1 LAQSAGLAAER
12 HPRKSQ
18 ETTMKTP
25 QQAIRRGRRDFVA
38 GLGAAALAA
47 GLPGRAL
54 AAPSEVNVGVILPL
68 SGANAQFG
76 INSRQGLELAADEI
90 NAAGGIKALGGA
102 KLKLIVADATSQPTT
117 AATVAQRLITQN
129 RCVAIIGAYASS
141 LTLAVSEVTERRGI
155 PLLTMSFSDVL
166 TERGFKHIF
175 QVVSKGSVL
184 GRAQYDYAASVV
196 AGASEIKKIALLY
209 EDTAYGTSQAVG
221 VRNAAKAAGA
231 QIVLDEA
238 YPLGITDVTPL
249 ISKLRGSDAQ
259 IVFPISYLNDSLLII
274 RVMRQQRLTM
284 PVVGGAAGYVIPD
297 FAKALGQYS
306 QAVLSIAPA
315 NYDQAPE
322 YTERYRKR
330 FGTFMPHEALEH
342 AVCAGVLAQ
351 ALEVAASD
359 KPEAVSKALR
369 AQKYDQGWAGVMSGG
384 GVHFDASG
392 LNTMAQPIM
401 VQWQDNE
408 LVSVWPQALAK
419 GRVISAA

>member
-1 LAQSAGLAAER
+1 MKSFPKQAVR
-12 HPRKSQ
+12 H
-18 ETTMKTP
+18 
-25 QQAIRRGRRDFVA
+25 GRREFVA
-38 GLGAAALAA
+38 GMGAAALAA
-47 GLPGRAL
+47 TLPGRAL
-54 AAPSEVNVGVILPL
+54 AAPADINVGVILPL

-102 KLKLIVADATSQPTT
+102 KLKLIIADATSQPTT

-129 RCVAIIGAYASS
+129 RCVALIGAYASS

-196 AGASEIKKIALLY
+196 AGASDIKKIALLY
-209 EDTAYGTSQAVG
+209 EDTAYGTSQAIG

-249 ISKLRGSDAQ
+249 ISKLRASDAQ

-274 RVMRQQRLTM
+274 RVMRQQRLTV
-284 PVVGGAAGYVIPD
+284 PIVGGAAGYVIPD

-384 GVHFDASG
+384 GVHFDANG
-392 LNTMAQPIM
+392 LNTLAQPIM
-401 VQWQDNE
+401 VQWQNNE
-408 LVSVWPQALAK
+408 LVSVWPKALAK
-419 GRVISAA
+419 GAVIAAS

>member
-1 LAQSAGLAAER
+1 MT
-12 HPRKSQ
+12 K
-18 ETTMKTP
+18 P
-25 QQAIRRGRRDFVA
+25 QQAMRRGRREFVA

-47 GLPGRAL
+47 SLPGRAL
-54 AAPSEVNVGVILPL
+54 AAPSEINVGVILPL

-90 NAAGGIKALGGA
+90 NAAGGIKAMGGA

-196 AGASEIKKIALLY
+196 AGASDIKKIALLY

-221 VRNAAKAAGA
+221 VRNAAKAAGT

-249 ISKLRGSDAQ
+249 INKLRGSDAQ

-274 RVMRQQRLTM
+274 RVMRQQRLTV
-284 PVVGGAAGYVIPD
+284 PIVGGAAGYVIPD

-306 QAVLSIAPA
+306 EAVLSIAPA

-359 KPEAVSKALR
+359 KPEAVSQALR
-369 AQKYDQGWAGVMSGG
+369 AKKYDQGWAGVMSGG
-384 GVHFDASG
+384 GVHFDANG
-392 LNTMAQPIM
+392 LNTLAQPIM
-401 VQWQDNE
+401 VQWQKGE

-419 GRVISAA
+419 GRVIAAA

>member
-1 LAQSAGLAAER
+1 
-12 HPRKSQ
+12 
-18 ETTMKTP
+18 MKTP

-90 NAAGGIKALGGA
+90 NAAGGIKALDGA

-129 RCVAIIGAYASS
+129 RCVALIGAYASS

-369 AQKYDQGWAGVMSGG
+369 AQKYDQGWAAVMSGG

>member
-1 LAQSAGLAAER
+1 
-12 HPRKSQ
+12 
-18 ETTMKTP
+18 
-25 QQAIRRGRRDFVA
+25 
-38 GLGAAALAA
+38 LAA

>member
-1 LAQSAGLAAER
+1 MT
-12 HPRKSQ
+12 K
-18 ETTMKTP
+18 P
-25 QQAIRRGRRDFVA
+25 QQAMRRGRREFVA

-47 GLPGRAL
+47 SLPGRVL
-54 AAPSEVNVGVILPL
+54 AAPAEINVGVILPL

-90 NAAGGIKALGGA
+90 NAAGGIKAMSGA
-102 KLKLIVADATSQPTT
+102 RLKLIIADATSQPTT

-141 LTLAVSEVTERRGI
+141 LTLAISEVTERRGI

-196 AGASEIKKIALLY
+196 AGASDIKKIALLY

-231 QIVLDEA
+231 QVVLDEA

-274 RVMRQQRLTM
+274 RVMRQQRLTV
-284 PVVGGAAGYVIPD
+284 PIVGGAAGYVIPD

-306 QAVLSIAPA
+306 EAVLSIAPA

-359 KPEAVSKALR
+359 KPEAVSQALR

-384 GVHFDASG
+384 GVHFDANG

-401 VQWQDNE
+401 VQWQKGE

-419 GRVISAA
+419 GRVITAS

>member
-1 LAQSAGLAAER
+1 MA
-12 HPRKSQ
+12 
-18 ETTMKTP
+18 M
-25 QQAIRRGRRDFVA
+25 
-38 GLGAAALAA
+38 GAAALGAA
-47 GLPGRAL
+47 LPGRAG
-54 AAPSEVNVGVILPL
+54 AAEEIAVGVVLPL

-102 KLKLIVADATSQPTT
+102 RLKLIVADSTSQPTS

-129 RCVAIIGAYASS
+129 RCVALIGAYASS

-155 PLLTMSFSDVL
+155 PLLTMSFSDML
-166 TERGFKHIF
+166 TERGFKHIY

-184 GRAQYDYAASVV
+184 GKAQYDYAAAVV
-196 AGASEIKKIALLY
+196 AGADRIKKIAILY

-221 VRNAAKAAGA
+221 IRDAARAAGA
-231 QIVLDEA
+231 EVVLDEA

-249 ISKLRGSDAQ
+249 INKLRASDAQ
-259 IVFPISYLNDSLLII
+259 IVFPVSYLNDSLLII
-274 RVMRQQRLTM
+274 RVMRQQQITL

-297 FAKALGQYS
+297 FAKALGQYA

-315 NYDQAPE
+315 NYDQKPE

-342 AVCAGVLAQ
+342 AVCLGVLAGALEAAGSAKQDALSQ
-351 ALEVAASD
+351 ALRSHTF
-359 KPEAVSKALR
+359 
-369 AQKYDQGWAGVMSGG
+369 DQGWAGVMSGG
-384 GVHFDASG
+384 GVKFDAKG
-392 LNTMAQPIM
+392 LNTLARPVM

-408 LVSVWPQALAK
+408 LVSVWPEALAK
-419 GRVISAA
+419 GKLISA

>member
-1 LAQSAGLAAER
+1 MEKKANHALSA
-12 HPRKSQ
+12 S
-18 ETTMKTP
+18 
-25 QQAIRRGRRDFVA
+25 RREFVA

-47 GLPGRAL
+47 ALPGRAL
-54 AAPSEVNVGVILPL
+54 AAPADVNVGVILPL

-102 KLKLIVADATSQPTT
+102 KLKLVIADATSQPTT

-129 RCVAIIGAYASS
+129 RCVALIGAYASS

-155 PLLTMSFSDVL
+155 PLLTMSFSDML

-184 GRAQYDYAASVV
+184 GKAQYDYAAAVV
-196 AGASEIKKIALLY
+196 AGASGISKIALLY

-249 ISKLRGSDAQ
+249 ISKLRASDAQ

-274 RVMRQQRLTM
+274 RVMRQQRLTV

-384 GVHFDASG
+384 GVHFDANG
-392 LNTMAQPIM
+392 LNTLAQPVM
-401 VQWQDNE
+401 VQWQNNE

-419 GRVISAA
+419 GRIITAS

>member
-1 LAQSAGLAAER
+1 MKSFPKQAVR
-12 HPRKSQ
+12 H
-18 ETTMKTP
+18 
-25 QQAIRRGRRDFVA
+25 GRREFVA

-47 GLPGRAL
+47 TLPGRAL
-54 AAPSEVNVGVILPL
+54 AAPADINVGVILPL

-102 KLKLIVADATSQPTT
+102 KLKLIIADATSQPTT

-129 RCVAIIGAYASS
+129 RCVALIGAYASS

-196 AGASEIKKIALLY
+196 AGASDIKKIALLY
-209 EDTAYGTSQAVG
+209 EDTAYGTSQAIG

-249 ISKLRGSDAQ
+249 ISKLRASDAQ

-274 RVMRQQRLTM
+274 RVMRQQRLTV
-284 PVVGGAAGYVIPD
+284 PIVGGAAGYVIPD

-384 GVHFDASG
+384 GVHFDANG
-392 LNTMAQPIM
+392 LNTLAQPIM
-401 VQWQDNE
+401 VQWQNNE
-408 LVSVWPQALAK
+408 LVSVWPKALAK
-419 GRVISAA
+419 GAVMAAS

>member
-1 LAQSAGLAAER
+1 MQ
-12 HPRKSQ
+12 HH
-18 ETTMKTP
+18 TF
-25 QQAIRRGRRDFVA
+25 GRRDFLTGV
-38 GLGAAALAA
+38 GAAALSAA
-47 GLPGRAL
+47 LP
-54 AAPSEVNVGVILPL
+54 AAAQTAGEINVGIILPL

-76 INSRQGLELAADEI
+76 INSRQGIELAADEI

-102 KLKLIVADATSQPTT
+102 RLRLVVADSTSQPTT

-155 PLLTMSFSDVL
+155 PLLTMSFSDML
-166 TERGFKHIF
+166 TERGFKNIF

-184 GRAQYDYAASVV
+184 GRAQYDYAAAVV
-196 AGASEIKKIALLY
+196 AGAGSVERVALMY

-221 VRNAAKAAGA
+221 VRAAVKAAGA
-231 QIVLDEA
+231 RLVMDEA

-249 ISKLRGSDAQ
+249 ISKLRASDAQ
-259 IVFPISYLNDSLLII
+259 LVFPISYLNDSLLII
-274 RVMRQQRLTM
+274 RVMRQQRLTL

-297 FAKALGQYS
+297 FAKALGQYA

-322 YTERYRKR
+322 YTERYRQR

-342 AVCAGVLAQ
+342 AVCVGVLAA
-351 ALEVAASD
+351 ALEVAKSD
-359 KPEAVSKALR
+359 KPGAVTTALR

-384 GVHFDASG
+384 GVHFDATG
-392 LNTMAQPIM
+392 YNTMAQPVL
-401 VQWQDNE
+401 VQWQQGE
-408 LVSVWPQALAK
+408 LVSVYPQHMAK
-419 GRVISAA
+419 GKVIAATVQ

>member
-1 LAQSAGLAAER
+1 
-12 HPRKSQ
+12 
-18 ETTMKTP
+18 MKTP
-25 QQAIRRGRRDFVA
+25 QQAIRRGRREFVT

-47 GLPGRAL
+47 SLPGRAL
-54 AAPSEVNVGVILPL
+54 AAASEVNVGVILPL

-102 KLKLIVADATSQPTT
+102 KLKLIIADATSQPTT

-274 RVMRQQRLTM
+274 RVMRQQRLTV

-419 GRVISAA
+419 GRVISAT

>member
-1 LAQSAGLAAER
+1 MTR
-12 HPRKSQ
+12 
-18 ETTMKTP
+18 P
-25 QQAIRRGRRDFVA
+25 QQAMRRGRREFVA

-47 GLPGRAL
+47 SLPGRAL

-90 NAAGGIKALGGA
+90 NAAGGIKAMGGA

-196 AGASEIKKIALLY
+196 AGASDIKKIALLY

-221 VRNAAKAAGA
+221 VRNAAKAAGT

-274 RVMRQQRLTM
+274 RVMRQQRLTV
-284 PVVGGAAGYVIPD
+284 PIVGGAAGYVIPD

-306 QAVLSIAPA
+306 EAVLSIAPA

-359 KPEAVSKALR
+359 KPEAVSQALR
-369 AQKYDQGWAGVMSGG
+369 AKKYDQGWAGVMSGG
-384 GVHFDASG
+384 GVHFDANG

-401 VQWQDNE
+401 VQWQKGE
-408 LVSVWPQALAK
+408 LVSVWPPALAK
-419 GRVISAA
+419 GRVIAAA

>member
-1 LAQSAGLAAER
+1 MT
-12 HPRKSQ
+12 K
-18 ETTMKTP
+18 P
-25 QQAIRRGRRDFVA
+25 QQAMRRGRREFVA

-47 GLPGRAL
+47 SLPGRVL
-54 AAPSEVNVGVILPL
+54 AAPAEINVGVILPL

-90 NAAGGIKALGGA
+90 NAAGGIKAMGGA
-102 KLKLIVADATSQPTT
+102 RLKLIIADATSQPTT

-141 LTLAVSEVTERRGI
+141 LTLAISEVTERRGI

-196 AGASEIKKIALLY
+196 AGASDIKKIALLY

-231 QIVLDEA
+231 QVVLDEA

-274 RVMRQQRLTM
+274 RVMRQQRLTV
-284 PVVGGAAGYVIPD
+284 PIVGGAAGYVIPD

-306 QAVLSIAPA
+306 EAVLSIAPA

-359 KPEAVSKALR
+359 KPKAVSQALR

-384 GVHFDASG
+384 GVHFDANG

-401 VQWQDNE
+401 VQWQKGE

-419 GRVISAA
+419 GRVITAS

>member
-1 LAQSAGLAAER
+1 
-12 HPRKSQ
+12 
-18 ETTMKTP
+18 MKTP
-25 QQAIRRGRRDFVA
+25 HQAVRRGRRDFVT

-47 GLPGRAL
+47 SLPGRAL
-54 AAPSEVNVGVILPL
+54 AAPAEINVGVILPL

-102 KLKLIVADATSQPTT
+102 KLKLIIADATSQPTT

-274 RVMRQQRLTM
+274 RVMRQQRLTV

-419 GRVISAA
+419 GRVINAG